1 MFQEE
6 QKSKQEDEL
15 KSNNEE
21 VAPNGDNTRPAN
33 EISSHK
39 I

>member
-15 KSNNEE
+15 KSNNEK

-33 EISSHK
+33 QNSYHL
-39 I
+39 